1 MKIFKKLLFLI
12 PLVLLIVGCSVS
24 NNSKP
29 TTLDNTTTISD
40 DNTKDNHT
48 TVEQTTTEATTTEED
63 VFDVSVIKNFDDAAV
78 IKGDGIFNKNS
89 STKIEITLNYGY
101 EYVGLFNGEQQL
113 TDELSYEI
121 TDITDNI
128 FIAAIFKP
136 INYSVN
142 VSKNVDDEI
151 ATTIGSKEYP
161 YKSSATIDFE
171 IIDSEFLFVG
181 LYDGT
186 TLLTNE
192 LPYTIESVTK
202 EMNLKAEFKQKTY
215 DVVVKQSLNDAAVIT
230 GIGSFIK
237 GSNTTIT
244 INTNPGYNYL
254 GLYDGENELTTK
266 TTYDLKNI
274 TEKVELKALFSANKY
289 KVTTSCNDSALGTYT
304 IIDGNYDCGSYID
317 LEVEPVTGY
326 KLEGWYVNG
335 VLYENSSDLTKFRV
349 PAFDCEVVAKF
360 TIKTFSVTITDNIDG
375 LGDYYLNDCEYTSNN
390 DYIYNWDSNVY
401 YEIWSVKGYVFD
413 YVLING
419 EKYEYNYEAL
429 YMDKNYELEVFYK
442 LEDMHFYMM
451 YDRDKLQNNRGIVID
466 ILPDDFETGVIEYDY
481 SSYKGYHYISGTYK
495 YKTTINIT
503 LNIKTN
509 YYLDGLLDTYDNVK
523 YGSVS
528 DNVITLTIDEYFN
541 ELLISLLGKICHID
555 VYSQDEITGS
565 VTGTGDYHYGDK
577 ATIKATPN
585 KGYKFIKWVDPDG
598 NDYGVIYGYEHDYA
612 PSEISVPL
620 YGDAT
625 YIAVFVPD
633 EFDCTITLVSRNCIK
648 TLRTYVLTYLTEY
661 DIEAI
666 DCDGYTFAGWLENEN
681 IDSVFSADNVFKYTM
696 TNENTTIYAYYTP
709 NTYTVTFDFDGGS
722 SSATTQDLVYGDEF
736 ETPIPTKENY
746 TFGGYRLYFE
756 EKTYNITEDNDGNQ
770 LYYYIRYKETNYN
783 WLITNEYMFINDE
796 LVTNT
801 NQTLHNG
808 DIIKI
813 IGHVSNIE
821 VANAS
826 GIGTYKIAKDSKLVA
841 HWMAKV
847 TYLNYDGTLIDSKLV
862 EINDT
867 ATNYYCSVDRFG
879 YTYKY
884 WSYNDEKF
892 DFNTPITENITLVA
906 YFEANEHDLK
916 ITKNSGIDSL
926 IINGTTYTSTQ
937 TLKVKYDDIITI
949 SCTLRAD
956 YTFSYWYN
964 KTLDEKDY
972 RLSFAYTMPNLNIEF
987 NPKTMSYLL
996 YISVNESNYGSTDPV
1011 ASSTFG
1017 HSVSYGDY
1025 LTVTATPNEGYA
1037 FIGWFN
1043 KNTDELVFDEA
1054 EYIFRPTDFDYDY
1067 TSGENFKFYIKAVF
1081 GSIKTEKYERL
1092 GNKIYFG
1099 YYPQTEITNNTLK
1112 DILDNLAGDHPVNDD
1127 VANQA
1132 SVDAYLA
1139 KGTKWVAF
1147 NDHYYYP
1154 GGSGWSKTT
1163 TNLTTYQ
1170 SETTYLNAPYMW
1182 YADVE
1187 LEGTKYRGIWFRSY
1201 RSIGIARPNQSN
1213 SKSSSN
1219 QGSNGYGVGESYTYW
1234 FKYEKIEWDIIENN
1248 DGTVKLLANL
1258 SIDSMEYN
1266 YGYNSYDNSYVTS
1279 NIRNW
1284 LNGNFY
1290 NTAFSSLEKE
1300 VLEIMNVNNSK
1311 ETTNNTE
1318 TNTHASNTVTNDYV
1332 TLLSYSEAN
1341 SLFQNNGERRTK
1353 ATDYAK
1359 CQGITVTSDYSPY
1372 WLRSP
1377 DSASTD
1383 MASGVMYNGTISNN
1397 YVNYCSTGIRPVIT
1411 ITL

>member
-48 TVEQTTTEATTTEED
+48 TIEQTTTEATTTEED
-63 VFDVSVIKNFDDAAV
+63 VFDVSVVKNYDDAAT
-78 IKGDGIFNKNS
+78 IKGDGIFNINS

-101 EYVGLFNGEQQL
+101 EYVGLFNGEQML
-113 TDELSYEI
+113 TDKLSYEI
-121 TDITDNI
+121 TNITDNI

-151 ATTIGSKEYP
+151 ATTIGAKEYP

-215 DVVVKQSLNDAAVIT
+215 DVVVKQSLDDAAVIT

-254 GLYDGENELTTK
+254 GLYDGENELTTE
-266 TTYDLKNI
+266 TTYDVKNI

-289 KVTTSCNDSALGTYT
+289 KVTTSCNDSTLGTYT
-304 IIDGNYDCGSYID
+304 IIDGTYDCGSYID

-360 TIKTFSVTITDNIDG
+360 TIKTFNITITDNIDG

-419 EKYEYNYEAL
+419 EKYEYNYDAL

-442 LEDMHFYMM
+442 LDDISFYMM
-451 YDRDKLQNNRGIVID
+451 YDRDKLQNNSGIVID

-555 VYSQDEITGS
+555 VYSKDEITGS

-585 KGYKFIKWVDPDG
+585 KGYKFIKWVDPNG

-625 YIAVFVPD
+625 YIAVFAPD

-666 DCDGYTFAGWLENEN
+666 DCDGYTFAGWLENESV
-681 IDSVFSADNVFKYTM
+681 DSLFSANNVFKYTM
-696 TNENTTIYAYYTP
+696 TNEKSTIYAYYTP
-709 NTYTVTFDFDGGS
+709 NSYTVTFDFDGGS
-722 SSATTQDLVYGDEF
+722 SEVTSQTLVYNDEF
-736 ETPIPTKENY
+736 TTLIPTKEKY
-746 TFGGYRLYFE
+746 TFGGYYSYFE
-756 EKTYNITEDNDGNQ
+756 EKIYNVELENDGMQ

-783 WLITNEYMFINDE
+783 WLITNGYMFINDV
-796 LVTNT
+796 LVTST
-801 NQTLHNG
+801 SQTLCDG
-808 DIIKI
+808 DVIKI
-813 IGHVSNIE
+813 ISHVSNNKVVDE
-821 VANAS
+821 FGKGVY
-826 GIGTYKIAKDSKLVA
+826 TIAHDSKLVA

-847 TYLNYDGTLIDSKLV
+847 TYLNYDGTINTTSLI
-862 EINDT
+862 EINDK
-867 ATNYYCSVDRFG
+867 AADYHCGYDRVG

-884 WSYNDEKF
+884 WSCNNEKF

-949 SCTLRAD
+949 SCTIRAD

-972 RLSFAYTMPNLNIEF
+972 RLSFAYTMPDQNIEF

-1017 HSVSYGDY
+1017 RSVSYGDY

-1037 FIGWFN
+1037 FIGWFD
-1043 KNTDELVFDEA
+1043 KDTDELVFDEA

-1067 TSGENFKFYIKAVF
+1067 TSGVNFKYYIKAVF

-1092 GNKIYFG
+1092 GNKVWFG
-1099 YYPQTEITNNTLK
+1099 YYPQTCLNPNLQDGKNADLINELK
-1112 DILDNLAGDHPVNDD
+1112 ELAGDLPTLDTPDHYEATKD
-1127 VANQA
+1127 
-1132 SVDAYLA
+1132 S
-1139 KGTKWVAF
+1139 TKW
-1147 NDHYYYP
+1147 NNYSDYYIYP
-1154 GGSGWSKTT
+1154 AGSWLKVETVINYNTGTT
-1163 TNLTTYQ
+1163 TNKY
-1170 SETTYLNAPYMW
+1170 TYLNAPHMW
-1182 YADVE
+1182 YIDIDYDE
-1187 LEGTKYRGIWFRSY
+1187 DGRFDYRGVLIYNY
-1201 RSIGIARPNQSN
+1201 RTDEIDEKKSAT
-1213 SKSSSN
+1213 SSSYTHQDDN
-1219 QGSNGYGVGESYTYW
+1219 YFGSSSAYRTYW
-1234 FKYEKIEWDIIENN
+1234 FKYEMIEWDILESNN
-1248 DGTVKLLANL
+1248 GSYKMIANL
-1258 SIDSMEYN
+1258 ALDSQNFSLGSNN
-1266 YGYNSYDNSYVTS
+1266 YDSSY
-1279 NIRNW
+1279 IRSF
-1284 LNGNFY
+1284 LNDDFY
-1290 NTAFSSLEKE
+1290 NTAFNTLEKS
-1300 VLEIMNVNNSK
+1300 IMNKMSINS
-1311 ETTNNTE
+1311 N
-1318 TNTHASNTVTNDYV
+1318 NDYV
-1332 TLLSYSEAN
+1332 TLLTSEEAESYYQEVSN
-1341 SLFQNNGERRTK
+1341 RWTK
-1353 ATDYAK
+1353 ATDYAQSQN
-1359 CQGITVTSDYSPY
+1359 CYVNTSAYSTTTLYNCYWMTRSAETTNNIYYVNQSGSVTSGKTNMTYY
-1372 WLRSP
+1372 
-1377 DSASTD
+1377 
-1383 MASGVMYNGTISNN
+1383 
-1397 YVNYCSTGIRPVIT
+1397 GIRPVIT